1 MFKKAMLVMAALVG
15 LTVSSVSAVSY
26 DSKLTLGVE
35 SGGVKVSVSDVI
47 TPYTGF
53 NLSLDVK
60 KSPKVTLGEV
70 SFHPVAVFAEQFC
83 VGPVS
88 PVVGRYVAGCVSI
101 GGVATSYVGK
111 LGVFTGTASGDGC
124 IQVRMVAAADAVN
137 NTYTVNPDPI
147 GMQSNELTGSPLY
160 VLVGRGTY
168 WDCLFVK

>member
-1 MFKKAMLVMAALVG
+1 MAKKIMLVMAALVG
-15 LTVSSVSAVSY
+15 LMVSSASAASY

-70 SFHPVAVFAEQFC
+70 SFHPAAVFAEQFC

-88 PVVGRYVAGCVSI
+88 PVANRYVAGCVSI
-101 GGVATSYVGK
+101 GGMVTSYVGK
-111 LGVFTGTASGDGC
+111 LGAFTAGASGDGC
-124 IQVRMVAAADAVN
+124 IPV
-137 NTYTVNPDPI
+137 
-147 GMQSNELTGSPLY
+147 GM
-160 VLVGRGTY
+160 
-168 WDCLFVK
+168 

>member
-15 LTVSSVSAVSY
+15 LTVSSASAVSY

-35 SGGVKVSVSDVI
+35 SGGVKVSVSDVV

-70 SFHPVAVFAEQFC
+70 SFHPAQVFTEQFC

-88 PVVGRYVAGCVSI
+88 PVANRYVAGCVSI

-111 LGVFTGTASGDGC
+111 LGAFTAAARGDGC
-124 IQVRMVAAADAVN
+124 IQVSMVKSTNAVS
-137 NTYTVNPDPI
+137 NTFTVNPDPI
-147 GMQSNELTGSPLY
+147 AMQSNELTGSPLY